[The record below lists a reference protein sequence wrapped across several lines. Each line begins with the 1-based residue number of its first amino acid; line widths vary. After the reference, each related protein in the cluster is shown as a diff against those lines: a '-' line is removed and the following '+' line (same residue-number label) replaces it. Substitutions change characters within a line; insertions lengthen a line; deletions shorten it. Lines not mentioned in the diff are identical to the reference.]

1 MNSDGNSLVTI
12 LNAQNLIDVKIAQSK
27 LEEEQIQ
34 SFILDEH
41 ITSSIGTAFI
51 EGYKLQV
58 NSKDVEKAKSV
69 IA

>member
-41 ITSSIGTAFI
+41 ITSTIGTAFI